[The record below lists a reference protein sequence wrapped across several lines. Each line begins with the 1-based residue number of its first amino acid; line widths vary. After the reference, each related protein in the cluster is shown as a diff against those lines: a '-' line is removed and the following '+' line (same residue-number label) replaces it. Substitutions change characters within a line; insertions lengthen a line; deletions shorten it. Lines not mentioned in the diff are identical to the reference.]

1 MNVLENYF
9 DTNVIPDYCSKE
21 NLSMVYDNYL
31 YNLKTC
37 QYQTKWITLEEI
49 EEHHLNG
56 WKCIGD
62 KYLEDSEHDKNKLA
76 LDIYRNGTYFPI
88 FVSRQK
94 EKPYKLRDGAH
105 RLYTMKMLIKQGLWE
120 KNRKILV
127 ATDEKVDGYKAGQEF
142 KFRIPM
148 MVVDEFKENYAILY
162 DELKTQSPM
171 IYTDH
176 NKYFAEY
183 VTKRLGYLAT
193 VCIGLLLRNA
203 LFEYRSKNGDIIK
216 PSPIINDYDAWL
228 EWRGY

>member
-1 MNVLENYF
+1 MHILENYF

-21 NLSMVYDNYL
+21 NLSMVYENYL
-31 YNLKTC
+31 YNLKTSP
-37 QYQTKWITLEEI
+37 YQTKWVTLEEI
-49 EEHHLNG
+49 EEHHLHG

-62 KYLEDSEHDKNKLA
+62 KYLEDSQHDKNKLA

-88 FVSRQK
+88 FVLKQK
-94 EKPYKLRDGAH
+94 GKPYKLRDGAH
-105 RLYTMKMLIKQGLWE
+105 RLYAMKMLIEQGLWE

-127 ATDEKVDGYKAGQEF
+127 ATDEKVDGYKEGQEF
-142 KFRIPM
+142 KFRIPT
-148 MVVDEFKENYAILY
+148 MVVDEFKENYSILY
-162 DELKTQSPM
+162 DELETNRPM

-183 VTKRLGYLAT
+183 ITKRFGYLAT
-193 VCIGLLLRNA
+193 ACISLLLRNA
-203 LFEYRSKNGDIIK
+203 LFEYRSKNDDIIK